1 MTISGRCDYGC
12 RAMIELAAH
21 VQTREPVSS
30 QYIAEKRGIP
40 EKYLTHILLQLK
52 RAGLVRSVRGAQGGY
67 QLTASPERISL
78 LQIVEAID
86 GPMMAL
92 PKTDGD
98 TSFGLQMIW
107 AHAGSQISAVL
118 AGITLRRMLDMTNT
132 ASMYHI

>member
-21 VQTREPVSS
+21 AQTGEPISS
-30 QYIAEKRGIP
+30 QYVADKRGIP

-52 RAGLVRSVRGAQGGY
+52 RAGLVRSIRGAQGGY
-67 QLTASPERISL
+67 QLADSPEHISL

-86 GPMMAL
+86 GPMVAPPRL
-92 PKTDGD
+92 DGEG
-98 TSFGLQMIW
+98 SSSLRVIW
-107 AHAGSQISAVL
+107 KVAEEQIAVVL
-118 AGITLRRMLDMTNT
+118 AGITLRRMLEMTNT